1 MEQPSEALVR
11 ALDGLGLEP
20 SRFEGFL
27 RGEAVVYQFP
37 TWNEPGIAL
46 VQLVGNRLRSGIIEI
61 NDLGG
66 GVMDFLGFRDRS
78 ERLARAL
85 AANELELF
93 GGAVINRRLEDLLIR
108 RGFQRSEDAVPDELG
123 GGTMEILFKV
133 FAVTGAEE

>member
-1 MEQPSEALVR
+1 MDQPSEALTQ
-11 ALDGLGLEP
+11 ALNGLGLEP
-20 SRFEGFL
+20 SRFEAFL
-27 RGEAVVYQFP
+27 RFEAVVYQFP
-37 TWNEPGIAL
+37 TWSEPGIAL

-66 GVMDFLGFRDRS
+66 GLKDFLGFRDRS

-85 AANELELF
+85 AVNELELF
-93 GGAVINRRLEDLLIR
+93 GGAVFNRRLEDLLIR

-133 FAVTGAEE
+133 FAVIGTEE